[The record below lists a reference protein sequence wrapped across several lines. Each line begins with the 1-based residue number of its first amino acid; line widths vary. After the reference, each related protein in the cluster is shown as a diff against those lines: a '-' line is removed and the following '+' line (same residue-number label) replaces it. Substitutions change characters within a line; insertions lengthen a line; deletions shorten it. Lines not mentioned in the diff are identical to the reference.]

1 MALRLR
7 HLCIFLILLAFF
19 CMHVHAQEEIHGR
32 QLCDTVFNFLAET
45 ELIPEA
51 VPLIADGSN
60 IFPYN
65 ITATFPHKTT
75 TETKSVNERK
85 TLILAF
91 TLEDAYAHQDIISNF
106 IKTVSITKTNPNII
120 FLFSYGDDFYDNE
133 SISGTEI
140 FASNY
145 DDTEDIA
152 VVCISFSDDN
162 KTSIT
167 PGGSGEIAPKWLTTY
182 AANALNNSGIQF
194 DIKGGI
200 FISMY
205 RIGKLVADNRTSSFF
220 SHEIPAIGI
229 AFGKNED
236 SIRVS
241 LSLETFIKQYRTEN
255 TAEWERH
262 YLLLKFRDDYILIG
276 EKIIV
281 ITFIIIAFVAMGF
294 LLFSSL
300 IKLKRKKTFGYYIRI
315 LYALLLT
322 LAISAIALQF
332 SQPLVRLIENSF
344 TISEYLSFAIKI
356 SISFVAI
363 IFLFDFSSRFLGR
376 LYETEYW
383 SLIALIAI
391 INFFMFSLTDISFF
405 FIFGFELFIIYISR
419 GVHRPLRLI
428 FMFFLMALPFFL
440 LAYQI
445 SQFAQKNVLS
455 NIIYATPIYNTMI
468 AMILYPFQLQWL
480 RVIITMYG
488 EQNKKNNVK
497 KHFLRKQLFLLLVPV
512 ISFFAI
518 IATASFITNSASLFQ
533 ETAEREAIRYVT
545 DDYPKI
551 TTSDRTFFGET
562 FRTLE
567 IDLGA
572 EAFSCVITL
581 EGKESMPVVYSEN
594 EFTGNTSN
602 MTCQF
607 ITPTWPPSNLS
618 FRYIAGNDDITI
630 INVTAK
636 YRNDNMTIIRT
647 KEQTIISEKNR
658 SDS

>member
-19 CMHVHAQEEIHGR
+19 CVQVHAQEEIHGR
-32 QLCDTVFNFLAET
+32 QLCDAVFNFLAET

-51 VPLIADGSN
+51 VPLVADGTN
-60 IFPYN
+60 LFPYN

-75 TETKSVNERK
+75 TETKSINDRK
-85 TLILAF
+85 TLLLAF
-91 TLEDAYAHQDIISNF
+91 TQEDTYAHQNIISNF
-106 IKTVSITKTNPNII
+106 IKTVSAIKTNPNLI
-120 FLFSYGDDFYDNE
+120 FLFSYGDAYYERDT
-133 SISGTEI
+133 ISGTEI

-152 VVCISFSDDN
+152 VVCISFSNDN

-167 PGGSGEIAPKWLTTY
+167 PGGSGDIAPKWLTAY

-194 DIKGGI
+194 DINGGV
-200 FISMY
+200 FISFY
-205 RIGKLVADNRTSSFF
+205 RIGKIATDNRTSRFLA
-220 SHEIPAIGI
+220 HEIPAVGMT
-229 AFGKNED
+229 FGKNED
-236 SIRVS
+236 TIRIA
-241 LSLETFIKQYRTEN
+241 LSLETFIKQYKTEN
-255 TAEWERH
+255 TVEWERH
-262 YLLLKFRDDYILIG
+262 YFPFKFSDNFILIG

-281 ITFIIIAFVAMGF
+281 LVFIGIAFLAMGF

-300 IKLKRKKTFGYYIRI
+300 IKTKRKITIGYYIRI
-315 LYALLLT
+315 LYALIPT
-322 LAISAIALQF
+322 LAISAAALQF
-332 SQPLVRLIENSF
+332 SQPIVRFIENSF

-376 LYETEYW
+376 LYETDYW
-383 SLIALIAI
+383 SLIAIVAI
-391 INFFMFSLTDISFF
+391 INFFIFSLIDISFF
-405 FIFGFELFIIYISR
+405 FIFGFELLIIYISR
-419 GVHRPLRLI
+419 SVHRPLRLL
-428 FMFFLMALPFFL
+428 FMFFLMALPFLL
-440 LAYQI
+440 LAHQI
-445 SQFAQKNVLS
+445 SQFAYKNVLG
-455 NIIYATPIYNTMI
+455 NIIYATHIYNAMI

-480 RVIITMYG
+480 RVIISMYG
-488 EQNKKNNVK
+488 EQNRKNSVK
-497 KHFLRKQLFLLLVPV
+497 KHFFRKQLFLLLVPA

-518 IATASFITNSASLFQ
+518 IVATSFITNSSGMFHEAEQ
-533 ETAEREAIRYVT
+533 RETIRYVT

-551 TTSDRTFFGET
+551 TTVDRFFFDET

-572 EAFSCVITL
+572 EAFSCDITL
-581 EGKESMPVVYSEN
+581 EGKEFMPVIYSEN

-607 ITPTWPPSNLS
+607 ITPTWPPRNLS

-630 INVTAK
+630 INVNAK
-636 YRNDNMTIIRT
+636 YRDNNMTIIRT
-647 KEQTIISEKNR
+647 KEQTIITEKNR